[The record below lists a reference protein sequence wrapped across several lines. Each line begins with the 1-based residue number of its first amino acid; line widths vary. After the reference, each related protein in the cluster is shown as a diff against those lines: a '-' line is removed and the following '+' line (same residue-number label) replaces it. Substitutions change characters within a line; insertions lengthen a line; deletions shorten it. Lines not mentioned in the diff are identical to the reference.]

1 MKNSNNKSE
10 AETLRQK
17 AEELLK
23 GKSSR
28 PGLPQSDIDAL
39 KLIHELEVHQ
49 VELEIQNEE
58 LRLTRTAAQDAAEKY
73 TELYDFAPSGY
84 FSISKKGEII
94 DLNITAAKM
103 LGDERLHLKNSLFNG
118 YVSADTRSIFT
129 AFLEKV
135 FDNQFSEICEIKL
148 NVKGASPMYV
158 HLSGIRSED
167 TDLCLLTATDI
178 TRRKLLEEELKTS
191 KALLVETEKTGQ
203 IGGWSFDIETFEQTW
218 TEETF
223 CILEIDTSK
232 EAPRVP
238 EGVSFIRPAYL
249 PAAQEAIKRA
259 IEYGEPYDQEWEV
272 ITAKGNIR
280 WVHSIA
286 KAVRENGKII
296 RITGSFQDITKRKEV
311 ERKLKESADLYKLLF
326 ENANAAI
333 SIYNRKFQ
341 IVMTNKTNAD
351 LMGVTVPDLIGKSL
365 FELFPDVGKIHEARF
380 NEIIKSKHG
389 GMFEDAFNLPD
400 GSTKWFSS
408 IIMPV
413 TDSENSVSGVQVVA
427 FNITARKEAE
437 SKILEL
443 NRDLELRVKQRTAE
457 LEEANKELEAFS
469 YSISHDLHAPLRHIR
484 GFIDLLLEESPTGQ
498 MTEDAKGYLEV
509 ISSSAGEM
517 DRLIDAILSF
527 SRLGKSEIRKTMIN
541 SFEMVQGVVT
551 FFDSEVQKRKI
562 TIRVETLP
570 EVNCDEELIKQVW
583 TNVISNAIKYTGKKT
598 EAIIDIGSVSGNTE
612 TTFFIK
618 DNGAGFN
625 NKDAGKLFGVFKR
638 LHKSSDFE
646 GTGIG
651 LAIVNRIIT
660 RHGGRCWAEGEPG
673 VGATFY
679 FSLPK

>member
-23 GKSSR
+23 RKSSR
-28 PGLPQSDIDAL
+28 PGLPQSHIDAL

-84 FSISKKGEII
+84 FSLSKKGEII
-94 DLNITAAKM
+94 DLNITASKM
-103 LGDERLHLKNSLFNG
+103 LGNERLHLKNSLFNG

-135 FDNQFSEICEIKL
+135 IDNQFSEICEIKL

-167 TDLCLLTATDI
+167 ADLCLLTATDI
-178 TRRKLLEEELKTS
+178 TRRKLPEEELTTS
-191 KALLVETEKTGQ
+191 KALLVATEKTGQ
-203 IGGWSFDIETFEQTW
+203 IGGWSFDVETFEQTW

-259 IEYGEPYDQEWEV
+259 IEYGEPYEQEWEV

-296 RITGSFQDITKRKEV
+296 RITGSFQDIT
-311 ERKLKESADLYKLLF
+311 
-326 ENANAAI
+326 
-333 SIYNRKFQ
+333 
-341 IVMTNKTNAD
+341 
-351 LMGVTVPDLIGKSL
+351 
-365 FELFPDVGKIHEARF
+365 
-380 NEIIKSKHG
+380 
-389 GMFEDAFNLPD
+389 
-400 GSTKWFSS
+400 
-408 IIMPV
+408 
-413 TDSENSVSGVQVVA
+413 
-427 FNITARKEAE
+427 ARKKAE
-437 SKILEL
+437 LALLEL
-443 NRDLELRVKQRTAE
+443 NQHLELRVKQRTAE

-484 GFIDLLLEESPTGQ
+484 GFIDLLLEELPTGQ

-618 DNGAGFN
+618 DNGAGF
-625 NKDAGKLFGVFKR
+625 AFGR
-638 LHKSSDFE
+638 
-646 GTGIG
+646 
-651 LAIVNRIIT
+651 
-660 RHGGRCWAEGEPG
+660 
-673 VGATFY
+673 
-679 FSLPK
+679 